1 MTLQIRISLQKLS
14 FGLKGQTKN
23 VTFEFW
29 TKSKFSLPAEGPG
42 GVTTHPGDPTQ
53 ATLIQVTHTGVHL
66 YGWAPFQINM
76 TLEVW

>member
-1 MTLQIRISLQKLS
+1 MDRNSVMTLQIRISLQKLS

-42 GVTTHPGDPTQ
+42 GS
-53 ATLIQVTHTGVHL
+53 IL
-66 YGWAPFQINM
+66 YISISKTNGKP
-76 TLEVW
+76 L

>member
-1 MTLQIRISLQKLS
+1 MDRNSVMTLQIRISLQKLS

-42 GVTTHPGDPTQ
+42 GGHHPPR
-53 ATLIQVTHTGVHL
+53 
-66 YGWAPFQINM
+66 
-76 TLEVW
+76 